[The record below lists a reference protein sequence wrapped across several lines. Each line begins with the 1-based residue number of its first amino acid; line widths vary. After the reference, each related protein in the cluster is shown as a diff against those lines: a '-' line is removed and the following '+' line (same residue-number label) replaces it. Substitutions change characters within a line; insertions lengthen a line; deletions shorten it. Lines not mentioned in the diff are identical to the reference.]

1 MEDLNLWF
9 KGLLFLAL
17 LACSALFASSEV
29 AIFGLSR
36 EEQEKLKERKDK
48 SAHTLRRLLSASHQ
62 TLITILTGNVAVNI
76 ACASIAAIMVTE
88 ICRHYEVSQAWGIF
102 WSIVAVTGILLVLG
116 EITPKVIALR
126 NPLPLALKVAIPV
139 MVIKIILYPIVIFFT
154 AITDVVT
161 KLTGAHRIRLTYSTD
176 ELMTLVEAGEESGQL
191 EETEREMIS
200 SIFEFGETLVK
211 EIMVPRTDMKMIQ
224 LGVSLQEITEEVREW
239 GFSRY
244 PVFQDNLDN
253 IVGMLYAKDLITYI
267 RGDKSDFDLHKI
279 LRPAYFIPE
288 NKEISE
294 LLKEFQ
300 KNKVHLAIVVDEYG
314 GTAGLV
320 TLEDVLE
327 EIVGEIQ
334 DEYDQEA
341 PEYVR
346 DSYGAIDAN
355 AKMAIKDVNEVIGS
369 DVIPTDG
376 DFETLGGFIY
386 DLTGRIPV
394 LGESSEY
401 GAFRFTVS
409 EVEGQRI
416 KRIKIE
422 RKDVSS

>member
-1 MEDLNLWF
+1 
-9 KGLLFLAL
+9 
-17 LACSALFASSEV
+17 
-29 AIFGLSR
+29 
-36 EEQEKLKERKDK
+36 
-48 SAHTLRRLLSASHQ
+48 
-62 TLITILTGNVAVNI
+62 
-76 ACASIAAIMVTE
+76 
-88 ICRHYEVSQAWGIF
+88 
-102 WSIVAVTGILLVLG
+102 
-116 EITPKVIALR
+116 
-126 NPLPLALKVAIPV
+126 
-139 MVIKIILYPIVIFFT
+139 
-154 AITDVVT
+154 
-161 KLTGAHRIRLTYSTD
+161 
-176 ELMTLVEAGEESGQL
+176 
-191 EETEREMIS
+191 MIS